1 MFKLITKIYS
11 VLGLEFKVEVSTKPE
26 KAIGSDDLWSFAE
39 AGLIESLNEL
49 GIEFEINPAD
59 GAFYGPKI
67 DFKLKDALGR
77 IWQGATI
84 QLDFNLPERFD
95 LHYIGSDSN
104 TERPVMIHRAI
115 FGSMERITM
124 VLIEHF
130 AGAFPLWL
138 APDQVMIIPV
148 TDKHNDYAL
157 SIRDYLIDN
166 DIRAKA
172 DLSSERMNYKIRTA
186 QEDQIPYMLIV
197 GDKEME
203 TGSVNVRYRRSQDQV
218 SMTQDEFLAKL
229 KLEISSKVLN

>member
-1 MFKLITKIYS
+1 
-11 VLGLEFKVEVSTKPE
+11 
-26 KAIGSDDLWSFAE
+26 
-39 AGLIESLNEL
+39 
-49 GIEFEINPAD
+49 
-59 GAFYGPKI
+59 
-67 DFKLKDALGR
+67 
-77 IWQGATI
+77 
-84 QLDFNLPERFD
+84 
-95 LHYIGSDSN
+95 
-104 TERPVMIHRAI
+104 
-115 FGSMERITM
+115 
-124 VLIEHF
+124 
-130 AGAFPLWL
+130 
-138 APDQVMIIPV
+138 MIIPV

-229 KLEISSKVLN
+229 KLEISSKLLN